1 MTVKDIEAVDLA
13 AMLKEGKALLI
24 DVREPNEYD
33 KEHIEGAELFPL
45 SSFNPAALP
54 EPNGRE
60 IVFHCAGGIRSA
72 KAVEACLK
80 AGQPYTSHLKGGIN
94 AWRARGLPTRR

>member
-1 MTVKDIEAVDLA
+1 MTIKNIEATELA
-13 AMLKEGKALLI
+13 VLLKEDKALLI
-24 DVREPNEYD
+24 DVREPNEYA

-54 EPNGRE
+54 EPGMRQ

-72 KAVEACLK
+72 KAVEACQK
-80 AGQPYTSHLKGGIN
+80 AGFAFEAHLKGGLQ
-94 AWRARGLPTRR
+94 AWKASGLPTKK